1 MISPPKRL
9 DGFWN
14 NCTWR
19 FLGWPSTETA
29 QTVPLCWTRWPPE
42 LKIEKA
48 LNDFF
53 SWTRRWIVKLL
64 YRNVSWVTLYQNCS
78 NDSATLNKMAARA
91 INRNK
96 LLTTSSAISMDRFG
110 NNFTGMFLR
119 WLSTKIAQTVP
130 LRWTRWPPELKIEKP
145 LNDFSSLTSASIFEI
160 ILQED
165 SLGK

>member
-1 MISPPKRL
+1 MTSPPKRL

-14 NCTWR
+14 NYTWR
-19 FLGWPSTETA
+19 FLGWPSNKIA
-29 QTVPLCWTRWPPE
+29 QTVPLHWTRWLPE
-42 LKIEKA
+42 PKLEKP

-53 SWTRRWIVKLL
+53 FWTRRWILKLW

-91 INRNK
+91 INTNK
-96 LLTTSSAISMDRFG
+96 LLTTSSAKSMDRFW

-119 WLSTKIAQTVP
+119 WLSTKIAQTDR

-145 LNDFSSLTSASIFEI
+145 LNDFSSLNSASV
-160 ILQED
+160 L
-165 SLGK
+165 K